1 MKNNRQGFFMKLYI
15 IKDMTNG
22 ELGKQI
28 HEKTLLL
35 NKVLDNTTAAFELMR
50 SQARNIMEYMSG
62 EYPDEFEFEDRNHNE
77 FEIRFGS
84 DILVFMMHTNVFEFS
99 RYHEVMRLPYI
110 QQDKNRSFCGMIN
123 IYNFLTDS
131 FDYNRDYDLGYL
143 IGRVFIY
150 MDNHYFVEGKREVG
164 FLYSNF
170 NTSLISEES
179 TADIVRSAM
188 EYANNFDLLTPPFDD
203 VKEISVGEIRTTA
216 ASKGKIT
223 AKRLGFEFQQDK
235 E

>member
-1 MKNNRQGFFMKLYI
+1 MEI
-15 IKDMTNG
+15 TNE
-22 ELGKQI
+22 ELGIQI
-28 HEKTLLL
+28 HKKTLLL
-35 NKVLDNTTAAFELMR
+35 NEVLKNTRTAFEMMR
-50 SQARNIMEYMSG
+50 LQAKQIMAYMSK
-62 EYPDEFEFEDRNHNE
+62 EYPKEFLFEDKNDKE

-99 RYHEVMRLPYI
+99 RYHEVMKLPYI
-110 QQDKNRSFCGMIN
+110 LQDKDRSFSGMIN

-143 IGRVFIY
+143 IGRVFVNKE
-150 MDNHYFVEGKREVG
+150 NHYFIEGKREVG
-164 FLYSNF
+164 MLYSSF
-170 NTSLISEES
+170 NTSIINEQSISS
-179 TADIVRSAM
+179 IIRSSM

-216 ASKGKIT
+216 ATKNKMT

-235 E
+235 D